1 MITNVVLLTA
11 SLVTILIFC
20 AVFVNAIECLGKSY
34 NLHQGIIGSILAA
47 IGTALPE
54 TLIPIIAILFS
65 SGSVGAHEV
74 GIGAIAGAPFML
86 ATLGFFVTGAAV
98 VVNTLMG
105 KREFKMKIDSNIMS
119 NDLLFFMIIYGAAIA
134 TTFFSG
140 ITWLKITV
148 AIILL
153 LSYAIYLKLVIHSDS
168 EMAEDSEP
176 LYLSKYIKTEE
187 HKYLIFIQLF
197 VALFFIIAGAD
208 YFIKYVQNLSFSIGV
223 SPLILSL
230 IITPIATELPEKLN
244 SIIWVERKKDT
255 LALGN
260 ITGAM
265 VFQSCF
271 PVVFGMLSTE
281 WHIRGITLVSA
292 VLALTSALLTFI
304 WLKFFKKVNP
314 FILMTGGGLYLI
326 FIFCLM
332 NGISA

>member
-1 MITNVVLLTA
+1 MITNVVFLLA

-47 IGTALPE
+47 VGTALPE
-54 TLIPIIAILFS
+54 TIIPVIAILFS
-65 SGSVGAHEV
+65 KGSQGAHEV

-86 ATLGFFVTGAAV
+86 ATLGFFVTGTAV
-98 VVNTLMG
+98 VVYGLMG

-119 NDLLFFMIIYGAAIA
+119 KDLLFFMIIYGAAIG
-134 TTFFSG
+134 TSFFNG
-140 ITWLKITV
+140 IIWLKVTV
-148 AIILL
+148 AILLL
-153 LSYAIYLKLVIHSDS
+153 LSYAIYLKMVIHSDS
-168 EMAEDSEP
+168 EMIEESEP
-176 LYLSKYIKTEE
+176 LYISKYLKIEE
-187 HKYLIFIQLF
+187 HRYLIFIQLF
-197 VALFFIIAGAD
+197 IALFFIIAGAHF
-208 YFIKYVQNLSFSIGV
+208 FIKYVQTLSSAIGV

-244 SIIWVERKKDT
+244 SIIWVGRKKDT

-271 PVVFGMLSTE
+271 PVAFGMLSTE
-281 WHIRGITLVSA
+281 WRIRGITLVSA
-292 VLALTSALLTFI
+292 VLALSSALLTFS
-304 WLKFFKKVNP
+304 WLKFFKNINP
-314 FILMTGGGLYLI
+314 FILMAGGGLYLI

-332 NGISA
+332 AGIRA